1 MHKLA
6 FLRIKETVVEGKG
19 FKTLRFIFN
28 RKVRPGQFVMV
39 WIPGVDEIPMSLS
52 YLGRIKGITIREVG
66 ESTKILGSLK
76 VGDSM
81 AIRGPF
87 GRGFERLSGK
97 TLLVCGG
104 AGAAAVLP
112 IAEEMDNRERV
123 DIAIGARTKDELIFE
138 ERSKMYSDNV
148 RTSTDDGSEG
158 CEGTVVDLAEH
169 MMKERKYDFLQAC
182 GPESMLSSL
191 LKVGKEHGVSGQFS
205 LERFMRCGVGICGSC
220 VINGKRVC
228 TDGPVFWGEEL
239 ESMSDFGRSK
249 RDESG
254 QKIGL

>member
-1 MHKLA
+1 MHKLT
-6 FLRIKETVVEGKG
+6 FLRIKETVIEGKG

-28 RKVRPGQFVMV
+28 RKVCPGQFVMV

-52 YLGRIKGITIREVG
+52 YLGKMKGITVREVG
-66 ESTKILGSLK
+66 ESTKALGSLE
-76 VGDSM
+76 VGDSV

-87 GRGFERLSGK
+87 GRGFERVSGK

-104 AGAAAVLP
+104 AGAAAILP
-112 IAEEMDNRERV
+112 IAEEMDDRERV
-123 DIAIGARTKDELIFE
+123 DIAIGARTKDELIFG
-138 ERSKMYSDNV
+138 ERSKRYSDNV

-158 CEGTVVDLAEH
+158 HEGTVVDLAKH
-169 MMKERKYDFLQAC
+169 MMEGRKYDFLLAC
-182 GPESMLSSL
+182 GPESMLISL
-191 LKVGKEHGVSGQFS
+191 LKVGKEHGVSSQFS

-239 ESMSDFGRSK
+239 ESMSDFGRFK

-254 QKIGL
+254 QKIRL

>member
-19 FKTLRFIFN
+19 FKTLRFMFN

-158 CEGTVVDLAEH
+158 CEGTVVDLAKH